1 MSDKEGP
8 NFEEAL
14 KRLESIVERMEQ
26 GDLPLDESLA
36 LFQEGI
42 ALSRICTSQL
52 NAADER
58 VRKLVRVENGR
69 FVIEPLDQD
78 SPPEQETPAGRETPA
93 EQEDDL
99 KF

>member
-8 NFEEAL
+8 TFEEAL
-14 KRLESIVERMEQ
+14 KRLEVIVERMEQ

-42 ALSRICTSQL
+42 ALSRICTGQL
-52 NAADER
+52 NEADER

-69 FVIEPLDQD
+69 FVIEPL
-78 SPPEQETPAGRETPA
+78 EQETQDGQETPG

>member
-1 MSDKEGP
+1 MNEKEGP
-8 NFEEAL
+8 TFEEAL
-14 KRLESIVERMEQ
+14 KRLEHIVERMER

-42 ALSRICTSQL
+42 ELSRICTGQL

-69 FVIEPLDQD
+69 FVIEPLEPESTAGQD
-78 SPPEQETPAGRETPA
+78 
-93 EQEDDL
+93 DDL